1 MAPSRPTSRRP
12 GSGPGRGTRP
22 RATPGRKPSPRGVG
36 RASTTKRTPP
46 ARKPTVEEQQDQP
59 ESFLALARRRSGL
72 TTRAIALGVVV
83 LMLTISYASS
93 LRIYLDQKH
102 EIAATKAEIAQR
114 TERITDLQTE
124 LTRWED
130 PAYVKAQARSRLG
143 WAVPGEVGYRVVDEA
158 GNPIGAGHEIESD
171 EPDLNEAGDSWWARA
186 FGSIEAADHPAP
198 GAEGGPPAEPEP
210 TITPEPDEPN

>member
-1 MAPSRPTSRRP
+1 MAPRRPTAGRP

-22 RATPGRKPSPRGVG
+22 RTSSTPRKPSPRGVG

-46 ARKPTVEEQQDQP
+46 TRTPAQEQDQP
-59 ESFLALARRRSGL
+59 ESFLAVARRRSGL

-93 LRIYLDQKH
+93 LRIYLDQKQ

-114 TERITDLQTE
+114 TERIAELRSE

-130 PAYVKAQARSRLG
+130 PAYVQAQARARLG
-143 WAVPGEVGYRVVDEA
+143 WAVPGEVGYRVVDSD
-158 GNPIGAGHEIESD
+158 GNPIGGGHEIESG

-198 GAEGGPPAEPEP
+198 GAEGGPPAKPEP